1 MTHFELS
8 FRTPES
14 TSVARLMAFNET
26 QVSYFF
32 DLLRQLLLQYKFEA
46 SQIFNID
53 ETGVTTVPK
62 KAPKVISPTGMR
74 RVSKVS
80 SAERGELVTIVGG
93 ISATGVYVPPLFIF
107 PRQRVQDHYKTGAPA
122 GSCFLGN
129 SSGWMTKETFLKYLE
144 HFEKHARPS
153 ENHPVLLI
161 MDNHASH
168 TSLESINYCREHH
181 IVLLGIP
188 PHTSGRLQPLDVG
201 VFGPL
206 KRKFETVCDNYL
218 IANPG
223 KVIRIENIASLF
235 NTAYKLVAKVETAIK
250 AFEATGIQ
258 PFNPNV
264 FGEDDFEASLTTERN
279 SQTVPSTQ
287 HRTPLQA
294 VPNVTPVDASAIT
307 RTTRT
312 PEIDPEETEPLAE
325 PLPVSEPIPSTSFQS
340 ALPPL
345 PPVQRPETKK
355 PRKKLPSLHLSRKK
369 QRDEKE
375 EKQKQRLKK

>member
-1 MTHFELS
+1 MARFKLS

-14 TSVARLMAFNET
+14 TSVARLMAFNPT

-53 ETGVTTVPK
+53 ESGVSTVPT
-62 KAPKVISPTGMR
+62 KAPKVISPKGMR
-74 RVSKVS
+74 RVSKLS
-80 SAERGELVTIVGG
+80 SAERGELVTVVGG

-107 PRQRVQDHYKTGAPA
+107 PRQRVHEHYKIGAPA
-122 GSCFLGN
+122 GSFFLGN
-129 SSGWMTKETFLKYLE
+129 ASGWMTKETFLKYLE

-168 TSLESINYCREHH
+168 TTLESVNYCREHH
-181 IVLLGIP
+181 IVMLGIP

-206 KRKFETVCDNYL
+206 KRKFEVVCDNFL

-223 KVIRIENIASLF
+223 KVIRIENIPSLF
-235 NTAYKLVAKVETAIK
+235 NMAYKLVAKVETAIK

-258 PFNPNV
+258 PFNPDV
-264 FGEDDFEASLTTERN
+264 FSEDDFEASLTTERN
-279 SQTVPSTQ
+279 LQTTPTTQ
-287 HRTPLQA
+287 LQTTLQA
-294 VPNVTPVDASAIT
+294 VPNVTPADASAVT
-307 RTTRT
+307 LTT
-312 PEIDPEETEPLAE
+312 
-325 PLPVSEPIPSTSFQS
+325 
-340 ALPPL
+340 
-345 PPVQRPETKK
+345 
-355 PRKKLPSLHLSRKK
+355 
-369 QRDEKE
+369 
-375 EKQKQRLKK
+375 